1 MSAVGLEHGA
11 PDERAGAISSEPPQQ
26 TAATRPPRTPSM
38 KRWRR
43 VALGA
48 GVLALAGVAV
58 TIAKG
63 SPVIPETRAT
73 VPTAKVV
80 RGPLKLTVYATGELR
95 AGRTVNLVAPPA
107 GGSLRILKL
116 LPTGTAVKKDEPVIE
131 FDPSDQQFNVEQA
144 KSDLAEAEQQI
155 VKMKADNA
163 VQASQ
168 DQLNMLTARFDV
180 RRAEIGVLANEFV
193 GTIEAQ
199 KNALTLEEAR
209 RHLQQLEQ
217 DAASRLATGT
227 AALAVV
233 EERRHKAEL
242 AMQRAQSIIDNL
254 AVKAPIDG
262 LVAVKENRDGQYFFF
277 SGMVLPEY
285 REGDTT
291 FSGRNVAD
299 LIESGRMEVRA
310 KVTEVDRDNL
320 QTGQAATVQIDAL
333 PGRTFAAKVGP
344 LSGSASRGSFFETS
358 AVRQFDIT
366 LNLDQPD
373 PAMRAGSSLRLTI
386 EGREL
391 PNALHVPR
399 QAVFEKAGKNY
410 VFLQSG
416 DRFERHDVK
425 VVTATESRAVI
436 DGLHDGDVIALV
448 DPDVANSRNKS
459 SSGPTA
465 IAK

>member
-1 MSAVGLEHGA
+1 
-11 PDERAGAISSEPPQQ
+11 
-26 TAATRPPRTPSM
+26 M
-38 KRWRR
+38 KRWRWIAAAVVV
-43 VALGA
+43 VAIA
-48 GVLALAGVAV
+48 AVAAV
-58 TIAKG
+58 MAKG
-63 SPVIPETRAT
+63 SPLPEARSAVPVARVI
-73 VPTAKVV
+73 

-95 AGRTVNLVAPPA
+95 AGRTVGLVAPPA

-116 LPTGTAVKKDEPVIE
+116 LPTGTAVKKDDPVIE

-168 DQLNMLTARFDV
+168 DKLNLLTARYDV
-180 RRAEIGVLANEFV
+180 RRGEIGVLANEFV
-193 GTIEAQ
+193 GAIEAQ
-199 KNALTLEEAR
+199 KNALTLEEAKR
-209 RHLQQLEQ
+209 RLQQLEQ
-217 DAASRLATGT
+217 DAAARVTTSA

-242 AMQRAQSIIDNL
+242 AMQRAQSIIENL
-254 AVKAPIDG
+254 VVKAPIDG

-320 QTGQAATVQIDAL
+320 QAGQAATVQIDAL
-333 PGRTFAAKVGP
+333 PGRTFTAKVGP
-344 LSGSASRGSFFETS
+344 LSASASRGSFFETS

-366 LNLDQPD
+366 LNLDKPD

-386 EGREL
+386 DGREI

-399 QAVFEKAGKNY
+399 QAVFEKSGKNY
-410 VFLQSG
+410 VFLQNG

-425 VVTATESRAVI
+425 VVTATESRAVV
-436 DGLHDGDVIALV
+436 DGLHEGDVIALV
-448 DPDVANSRNKS
+448 DPDVATSRGKS
-459 SSGPTA
+459 SGGPLA
-465 IAK
+465 GAGASK